1 MMGPHVLFPQ
11 PVPFV
16 GRLQG
21 GLTARKTVII
31 KGYVLPTGK
40 RYRTETEGGSP
51 VPLLPQTQESSP
63 QPLPSL
69 GSQVLSPRL
78 TPIFHSVPSFAINF
92 KVGSTGDL
100 ALHINPRMNENAVVR
115 NSYLNGSWG
124 SEERKLSYNPFGCG
138 QFFDVSLDLFPPFL
152 QSLHRGPGL
161 MPTPVPTAL
170 HSLWHR
176 SLQGLRQRPAPLR
189 LLPSPFGL
197 PEGGHAG
204 DPG

>member
-1 MMGPHVLFPQ
+1 MYPPQ
-11 PVPFV
+11 AR
-16 GRLQG
+16 GTELRL
-21 GLTARKTVII
+21 RW
-31 KGYVLPTGK
+31 
-40 RYRTETEGGSP
+40 GSP
-51 VPLLPQTQESSP
+51 VPLLPQAQESRP

-69 GSQVLSPRL
+69 GNQVLSPQL
-78 TPIFHSVPSFAINF
+78 TPIVLSVPSFDINF

-138 QFFDVSLDLFPPFL
+138 LFFEVSLDLFPPFL
-152 QSLHRGPGL
+152 QSLRAGPGL
-161 MPTPVPTAL
+161 MPAPVPTAV
-170 HSLWHR
+170 HSLWYG
-176 SLQGLRQRPAPLR
+176 SLQGLCQRPAPLR